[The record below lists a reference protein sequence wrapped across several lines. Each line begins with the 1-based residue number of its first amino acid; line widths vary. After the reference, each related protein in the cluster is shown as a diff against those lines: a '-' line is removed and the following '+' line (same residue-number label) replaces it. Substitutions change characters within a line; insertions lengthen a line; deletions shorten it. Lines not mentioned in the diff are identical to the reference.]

1 LKTSFNFYLPYDM
14 TGKIQGLALV
24 FMWTTTLSHLRGF
37 NDGTFKFGV
46 LIKTLVMIISDMKA
60 FIIIMAIVLMGFG
73 SAFIFLLP
81 GVGND
86 LIRLLVIDILTGG
99 GEVALRIH
107 ASYMSLDSGTFILVN
122 TLFIIFSFI
131 TIVIM
136 LNMLIAIMGDT
147 YENVT
152 SNYKMEGMLSRAQVV
167 VDLLEQ
173 YATKK
178 DPVLNPRWLFMLSPL
193 DVETDDQRWHGQLV
207 ELKKT
212 VGKEVQDLRNDLD
225 LKLDAVLELL
235 KKAHVSKNTSTL
247 PSRR

>member
-1 LKTSFNFYLPYDM
+1 
-14 TGKIQGLALV
+14 
-24 FMWTTTLSHLRGF
+24 
-37 NDGTFKFGV
+37 
-46 LIKTLVMIISDMKA
+46 
-60 FIIIMAIVLMGFG
+60 
-73 SAFIFLLP
+73 
-81 GVGND
+81 
-86 LIRLLVIDILTGG
+86 
-99 GEVALRIH
+99 
-107 ASYMSLDSGTFILVN
+107 
-122 TLFIIFSFI
+122 
-131 TIVIM
+131 
-136 LNMLIAIMGDT
+136 MLIAIMGDT

-178 DPVLNPRWLFMLSPL
+178 DPILNPRWLFMLSPL

>member
-1 LKTSFNFYLPYDM
+1 
-14 TGKIQGLALV
+14 
-24 FMWTTTLSHLRGF
+24 
-37 NDGTFKFGV
+37 
-46 LIKTLVMIISDMKA
+46 
-60 FIIIMAIVLMGFG
+60 
-73 SAFIFLLP
+73 
-81 GVGND
+81 
-86 LIRLLVIDILTGG
+86 
-99 GEVALRIH
+99 
-107 ASYMSLDSGTFILVN
+107 
-122 TLFIIFSFI
+122 
-131 TIVIM
+131 
-136 LNMLIAIMGDT
+136 
-147 YENVT
+147 
-152 SNYKMEGMLSRAQVV
+152 MEGMLSRAQVV

-193 DVETDDQRWHGQLV
+193 DVETDDQLGQHGQLV